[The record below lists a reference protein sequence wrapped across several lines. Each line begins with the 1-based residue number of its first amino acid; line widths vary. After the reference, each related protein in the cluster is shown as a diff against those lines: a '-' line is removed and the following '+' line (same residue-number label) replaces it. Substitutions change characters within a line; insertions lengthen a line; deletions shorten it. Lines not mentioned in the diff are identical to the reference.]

1 MKKGSLL
8 QSDIS
13 ALIARMGHTDTLVVA
28 DAGLP
33 IPSGPERID
42 LALTQGIPTFLQVT
56 EQITNEMQVERVT
69 VAKEICQH
77 NVEVHRQ
84 LTSLI
89 EDLQQRQG
97 NSISIEYVSHENF
110 KQLTHQSLGVVRSG
124 ECTPY
129 ANILLHAGV
138 TF

>member
-8 QSDIS
+8 QADIS
-13 ALIARMGHTDTLVVA
+13 ALIARMGHTDTLVIA

-33 IPSGPERID
+33 IPAGPQRID
-42 LALTQGIPTFLQVT
+42 LALTQGVPGFLQVV
-56 EQITNEMQVERVT
+56 EQITTEMQVERVT
-69 VAKEICQH
+69 LAHEICQH
-77 NVEVHRQ
+77 NEEIHRQ
-84 LTSLI
+84 LLALI
-89 EDLQQRQG
+89 DDLQQRQG
-97 NSISIEYVSHENF
+97 NTISIEYISHESF
-110 KQLTHQSLGVVRSG
+110 KQQSRQSLGVVRSG